1 MVELHSDYWGGNL
14 PRAEDR
20 WSEGVHQG
28 PARGAA
34 EISFGFGLAISFFGL
49 VVVGRR
55 LSTTRP
61 KG

>member
-1 MVELHSDYWGGNL
+1 MVELHSVGWGDLL
-14 PRAEDR
+14 PSDEDR

-34 EISFGFGLAISFFGL
+34 EISFGFGLVISFFGL

>member
-1 MVELHSDYWGGNL
+1 MVGLHSVGWGDIL
-14 PRAEDR
+14 PRVGDR
-20 WSEGVHQG
+20 WSEGADQG

-34 EISFGFGLAISFFGL
+34 EISFGFGLVSSFFGL